1 MKQDVVLVGALDFPN
16 IPQAGDTVKIDIY
29 WIFSKRNLDM
39 SDISIR

>member
-16 IPQAGDTVKIDIY
+16 IPQAGDTVKNRY
-29 WIFSKRNLDM
+29 LLVFSKRNLDM